1 MKTIKNDFIYHR
13 AKNTILL
20 WTQTD
25 TTMDKVYTKLWER
38 RHTWQWG
45 QKGQVVN
52 LGLPITVR
60 LAMERIPLASA
71 LIWQISSSVTSL
83 ISSACFFPSTWMTTV
98 LLGWILLSFLYQVM
112 GMFSWESSS
121 SKRAVL
127 PSFTVWSFIGEINFS
142 LIPNKT
148 RSYELAHMMVG

>member
-1 MKTIKNDFIYHR
+1 MKTTKNDFVYITETRIQYFCR
-13 AKNTILL
+13 PRQTQQ
-20 WTQTD
+20 WTKCTQ
-25 TTMDKVYTKLWER
+25 R

-45 QKGQVVN
+45 QKGQVVI

-71 LIWQISSSVTSL
+71 LIWQISSRVTSL

-142 LIPNKT
+142 LIPTIALIKHG
-148 RSYELAHMMVG
+148 RMS